1 MVFDSY
7 QNFPSLFAETKI
19 REGLLQKKNLDLL
32 SLLTIPT
39 KLDILNLQIYMDLR
53 TILYISP
60 QTTSST
66 IRI

>member
-19 REGLLQKKNLDLL
+19 REELLQKKNLDLL